1 MAVCDWQFNPNDRRK
16 CPYEPMKV
24 FSGIAVSPGVVTGPA
39 MVLGSDNFRIPRKF
53 VSRDAVDAELQR
65 FHVALDLVCK
75 DIKGNEQL
83 VSSQLGAQYGAIF
96 SAHLQMA
103 QDPRLIREVESLI
116 RDQSRSPEFAVSRV
130 LRSYAEQLQ
139 KMGDRYLSERALDIF
154 DLEKRLLRKLLG
166 ESREELRNLTEP
178 VIILA
183 HDLTPGETATLNT
196 KFVLGFATEVGGHT
210 SHTAILAGALEIP
223 AIVGLGRCLAG
234 ISGGETVILDGDHG
248 RVIID
253 PDSESL
259 TRVQHSQARS
269 QRVRDRLGEMGSL
282 PAETQDGQRVTICG
296 NIEFPEEVRQC
307 IKRGADG
314 IGLYRTEFLFLSGNR
329 EPSESDHYEAYC
341 RVVEA
346 CGDLPVVIRTLDIGA
361 DKVPQL
367 MADQFAESANP
378 MLGLRSIRLSL
389 RNTQMFKRQL
399 RAILRASVHG
409 NVRVM
414 FPLVATLLE
423 FRQAKMI
430 LMDVMEDLEDEG
442 IPFQRNLPVG
452 MMVEV
457 PSAVILAEEFAREVD
472 FFSIGTN
479 DLIQYTLACDRSDP
493 TVAHL
498 YRSGDPSIL
507 RLIQMV
513 LRAAEK
519 HGKPVTVCG
528 QMSSDPRFIPL
539 LLGMGLRS
547 LSATPQAIPRLK
559 EVVRNLSISE
569 AERISQHACS
579 LDLARDVEHYLQ
591 GELSRL
597 CPDLV
602 DEVGF

>member
-1 MAVCDWQFNPNDRRK
+1 
-16 CPYEPMKV
+16 MKV
-24 FSGIAVSPGVVTGPA
+24 FSGIAVSPGMVAGPA
-39 MVLGSDNFRIPRKF
+39 MVLGSENFRIPRKL
-53 VSRDAVDAELQR
+53 VSRDAVDAELHR
-65 FHVALDLVCK
+65 FHVALDQVCK

-139 KMGDRYLSERALDIF
+139 SMGDRYLSERALDIF
-154 DLEKRLLRKLLG
+154 DLEKRLLGKLLG

-183 HDLTPGETATLNT
+183 HDLTPGETATLDT
-196 KFVLGFATEVGGHT
+196 KYVLGFATEVGGHT

-223 AIVGLGRCLAG
+223 AIVGLGRILAG
-234 ISGGETVILDGDHG
+234 VSGGETVILDGDHG
-248 RVIID
+248 RLVID
-253 PDSESL
+253 PDTETL
-259 TRVQHSQARS
+259 GRVQTSQARS
-269 QRVRDRLGEMGSL
+269 QRVRDRLSEMVSL
-282 PAETQDGQRVTICG
+282 PAETQDGQRVTISG
-296 NIEFPEEVRQC
+296 NIEFPEEVQHC

-314 IGLYRTEFLFLSGNR
+314 VGLYRTEFLFLSGNR

-341 RVVEA
+341 RVLEA
-346 CGDLPVVIRTLDIGA
+346 CGDRPVVIRTLDIGA

-367 MADQFAESANP
+367 MADQFAKSPNP
-378 MLGLRSIRLSL
+378 MLGLRSVRLSL

-414 FPLVATLLE
+414 FPLVSTLLE
-423 FRQAKMI
+423 VRQAKMI

-442 IPFQRNLPVG
+442 IPFQRNVPVG

-519 HGKPVTVCG
+519 HGKHVTVCG

-547 LSATPQAIPRLK
+547 LSVTPQAIPRLK

-597 CPDLV
+597 APDLV
-602 DEVGF
+602 DEVGL

>member
-1 MAVCDWQFNPNDRRK
+1 
-16 CPYEPMKV
+16 MKV
-24 FSGIAVSPGVVTGPA
+24 FSGIAVSPGVVSGPA
-39 MVLGSDNFRIPRKF
+39 LVLGSENFRIPRKF
-53 VSRDAVDAELQR
+53 VSKDAIEAELQR
-65 FHVALDLVCK
+65 FHVALELVCK

-116 RDQSRSPEFAVSRV
+116 RDQCRSPEFAVSRV

-166 ESREELRNLTEP
+166 ESREELSNLTEP

-196 KFVLGFATEVGGHT
+196 KYVLGFATEVGGHT

-223 AIVGLGRCLAG
+223 AIVGLGRCLAE
-234 ISGGETVILDGDHG
+234 ISGGESVILDGDHG

-253 PDSESL
+253 PDDETL
-259 TRVQHSQARS
+259 ARVQHSQARS

-282 PAETQDGQRVTICG
+282 PSETQDGQRVTICG

-314 IGLYRTEFLFLSGNR
+314 VGLYRTEFLFLSGNR

-409 NVRVM
+409 NVRIM

-442 IPFQRNLPVG
+442 IPFQRNVPIG

-559 EVVRNLSISE
+559 EVVRNLSITE

>member
-1 MAVCDWQFNPNDRRK
+1 
-16 CPYEPMKV
+16 MKV
-24 FSGIAVSPGVVTGPA
+24 FSGIAVSPGVVSGPA
-39 MVLGSDNFRIPRKF
+39 MVLGSENFRIPRKF

-166 ESREELRNLTEP
+166 ESREELQNLTEP

-196 KFVLGFATEVGGHT
+196 KYVLGFATEVGGHT

-223 AIVGLGRCLAG
+223 AIVGLGRCLAE

-248 RVIID
+248 NIVLD
-253 PDSESL
+253 PDAKSL
-259 TRVQHSQARS
+259 ARVKDSQARS
-269 QRVRDRLGEMGSL
+269 QRVRERLGQMESL
-282 PAETQDGQRVTICG
+282 PAETQDGERVTICG

-314 IGLYRTEFLFLSGNR
+314 VGLYRTEFLFLSGNR

-346 CGDLPVVIRTLDIGA
+346 CGDRPVVIRTLDIGA

-367 MADQFAESANP
+367 MADQFAESSNP

-409 NVRVM
+409 NVRIM

-430 LMDVMEDLEDEG
+430 LMDVMEDLEDED
-442 IPFQRNLPVG
+442 IPFQRNVPIG

-539 LLGMGLRS
+539 LLGMWLRS
-547 LSATPQAIPRLK
+547 LSSTPQAIPRLK

>member
-1 MAVCDWQFNPNDRRK
+1 
-16 CPYEPMKV
+16 MKV
-24 FSGIAVSPGVVTGPA
+24 YTGIAVSPGVVTGPA
-39 MVLGSDNFRIPRKF
+39 LVLGSENFRIPRKF
-53 VSRDAVDAELQR
+53 VSRDAVEAELQR
-65 FHVALDLVCK
+65 FHTALDHVCH
-75 DIKGNEQL
+75 DIADNEQL
-83 VSSQLGAQYGAIF
+83 VSAQLGQQYGAIF

-103 QDPRLIREVESLI
+103 RDPRLIREVEALI
-116 RDQSRSPEFAVSRV
+116 RDQARSPEFAVSRV

-139 KMGDRYLSERALDIF
+139 KLGDRYLSERALDIF
-154 DLEKRLLRKLLG
+154 DLEKRLLRQLLG

-178 VIILA
+178 VIVLA

-223 AIVGLGRCLAG
+223 AIVGLGRVLAG
-234 ISGGETVILDGDHG
+234 VSGGETVILDGDHG
-248 RVIID
+248 QVIID
-253 PDSESL
+253 PDTDSL
-259 TRVQHSQARS
+259 SRVRDSQARS
-269 QRVRDRLGEMGSL
+269 QRVRERLGQMESL
-282 PAETQDGQRVTICG
+282 PAETQDGQRVSIFG

-346 CGDLPVVIRTLDIGA
+346 CGDRPVVIRTLDIGA

-367 MADQFAESANP
+367 MESQFAEAANP

-389 RNTQMFKRQL
+389 VNTPMFKRQL

-414 FPLVATLLE
+414 FPLVSSLLE
-423 FRQAKMI
+423 FRQARMI
-430 LMDVMEDLEDEG
+430 LMDVMEDLEEDG
-442 IPFQRNLPVG
+442 IPFQRNIPVG

-493 TVAHL
+493 TVANL

-559 EVVRNLSISE
+559 EVVRNLSMTE
-569 AERISQHACS
+569 AVRIAQHACS

-602 DEVGF
+602 DEDGF

>member
-1 MAVCDWQFNPNDRRK
+1 
-16 CPYEPMKV
+16 MKV
-24 FSGIAVSPGVVTGPA
+24 FSGIAVSPGMVAGPA
-39 MVLGSDNFRIPRKF
+39 MVLGSENFRIPRKM

-65 FHVALDLVCK
+65 FHVALDQVCK

-154 DLEKRLLRKLLG
+154 DLEKRLLGKLLG

-196 KFVLGFATEVGGHT
+196 KYVLGFATEVGGHT

-223 AIVGLGRCLAG
+223 AIVGLGRILAG
-234 ISGGETVILDGDHG
+234 VSGGETVILDGDHG
-248 RVIID
+248 RLVID
-253 PDSESL
+253 PDSETL
-259 TRVQHSQARS
+259 GRVQKSQARS
-269 QRVRDRLGEMGSL
+269 QRVRERLSEMVSL
-282 PAETQDGQRVTICG
+282 PAETLDGQRVTICG
-296 NIEFPEEVRQC
+296 NIEFPEEVQQC

-314 IGLYRTEFLFLSGNR
+314 VGLYRTEFLFLSGNR

-346 CGDLPVVIRTLDIGA
+346 CGERPVVIRTLDIGA

-367 MADQFAESANP
+367 MSDQFSKSPNP
-378 MLGLRSIRLSL
+378 MLGLRSVRLSL

-399 RAILRASVHG
+399 RAILRASVQG
-409 NVRVM
+409 NVRIM
-414 FPLVATLLE
+414 FPLVSTLLE

-442 IPFQRNLPVG
+442 IPFQRNVPVG

-519 HGKPVTVCG
+519 HGKHVTVCG
-528 QMSSDPRFIPL
+528 QMSSEPRFIPL

-547 LSATPQAIPRLK
+547 LSVTPQAIPRLK

-597 CPDLV
+597 APDLV
-602 DEVGF
+602 DEIGL

>member
-1 MAVCDWQFNPNDRRK
+1 
-16 CPYEPMKV
+16 MKV
-24 FSGIAVSPGVVTGPA
+24 FSGIAVSPGMVSGPA
-39 MVLGSDNFRIPRKF
+39 LVLGSENFRIPRKF
-53 VSRDAVDAELQR
+53 VSKDAIDAELQR

-116 RDQSRSPEFAVSRV
+116 RDQCRSPEFAVSRV

-166 ESREELRNLTEP
+166 ESREELSNLTEP

-196 KFVLGFATEVGGHT
+196 KYVLGFATEVGGHT

-223 AIVGLGRCLAG
+223 AIVGMGRCLAE

-253 PDSESL
+253 PDEETL
-259 TRVQHSQARS
+259 ARVQHSQARS

-314 IGLYRTEFLFLSGNR
+314 VGLYRTEFLFLSGNR

-409 NVRVM
+409 NVRIM

-442 IPFQRNLPVG
+442 IPFQRNVPIG

-519 HGKPVTVCG
+519 HGKSVTVCG

-559 EVVRNLSISE
+559 EVVRNLSITE

>member
-1 MAVCDWQFNPNDRRK
+1 
-16 CPYEPMKV
+16 
-24 FSGIAVSPGVVTGPA
+24 
-39 MVLGSDNFRIPRKF
+39 MVLGSENFRIPRKM

-65 FHVALDLVCK
+65 FHVALDQVCK

-116 RDQSRSPEFAVSRV
+116 RDQTRSPEFAVSRV

-154 DLEKRLLRKLLG
+154 DLEKRLLGKLLG

-178 VIILA
+178 VVILA
-183 HDLTPGETATLNT
+183 HDLTPGETATLDT
-196 KFVLGFATEVGGHT
+196 KYVLGFATEVGGHT

-223 AIVGLGRCLAG
+223 AIVGLGRVLAG
-234 ISGGETVILDGDHG
+234 ISGGETAILDGDHG
-248 RVIID
+248 RLIID
-253 PDSESL
+253 PDSDTL
-259 TRVQHSQARS
+259 ARVQHSQARS
-269 QRVRDRLGEMGSL
+269 RRVRERLGEMVSL

-296 NIEFPEEVRQC
+296 NIEFPEEVQQC

-314 IGLYRTEFLFLSGNR
+314 VGLYRTEFLFLSGNR

-346 CGDLPVVIRTLDIGA
+346 CGDRPVVIRTLDIGA

-367 MADQFAESANP
+367 MADQFAKSPNP

-409 NVRVM
+409 NVRIM
-414 FPLVATLLE
+414 FPLVSTLLE

-442 IPFQRNLPVG
+442 IPFQRNVPVG

-519 HGKPVTVCG
+519 HGKHVTVCG

-547 LSATPQAIPRLK
+547 LSVTPQAIPRLK

-597 CPDLV
+597 APDLV

>member
-1 MAVCDWQFNPNDRRK
+1 
-16 CPYEPMKV
+16 MKV
-24 FSGIAVSPGVVTGPA
+24 YTGIAVSPGVVSAPVL
-39 MVLGSDNFRIPRKF
+39 VLGSENFRIPRKY
-53 VSRDAVDAELQR
+53 VGRDAIDDEVHR
-65 FHVALDLVCK
+65 FHAALEHVCC
-75 DIKGNEQL
+75 DIKANEQL

-103 QDPRLIREVESLI
+103 QDPRLIREVESMI
-116 RDQSRSPEFAVSRV
+116 REQTRSPEFAVSRV
-130 LRSYAEQLQ
+130 LRSYAEQLE

-154 DLEKRLLRKLLG
+154 DLEKRLLRQLLG
-166 ESREELRNLTEP
+166 ESREELSNLTEP
-178 VIILA
+178 VVILA
-183 HDLTPGETATLNT
+183 HDLTPSETATLNT
-196 KFVLGFATEVGGHT
+196 EFVLGFATEVGGRT

-223 AIVGLGRCLAG
+223 AIVGLGRFLAG
-234 ISGGETVILDGDHG
+234 VSGGETVILDGDNG

-253 PDSESL
+253 PDSETL
-259 TRVQHSQARS
+259 ARVKDMQARS
-269 QRVRDRLGEMGSL
+269 EKIRLRLGLMETL

-314 IGLYRTEFLFLSGNR
+314 VGLYRTEFLFLSGNR

-367 MADQFAESANP
+367 LQSQFSESQNP

-389 RNTQMFKRQL
+389 LNTPMFKRQL
-399 RAILRASVHG
+399 RAILRASIHG

-414 FPLVATLLE
+414 FPLISTLLE
-423 FRQAKMI
+423 YRQAKMI

-442 IPFQRNLPVG
+442 IPFQRNIPIG

-493 TVAHL
+493 TVSNL

-569 AERISQHACS
+569 AVRISQHACS

-602 DEVGF
+602 DTVEF

>member
-1 MAVCDWQFNPNDRRK
+1 MLNSSDFMSPWTLSAKTSRAMSNWFPPN
-16 CPYEPMKV
+16 
-24 FSGIAVSPGVVTGPA
+24 
-39 MVLGSDNFRIPRKF
+39 
-53 VSRDAVDAELQR
+53 
-65 FHVALDLVCK
+65 
-75 DIKGNEQL
+75 
-83 VSSQLGAQYGAIF
+83 LGAQYGAIF

-116 RDQSRSPEFAVSRV
+116 RDQCRSPEFAVSRV

-166 ESREELRNLTEP
+166 ESREELSNLTEP

-196 KFVLGFATEVGGHT
+196 KYVLGFATEVGGHT

-223 AIVGLGRCLAG
+223 AIVGLGRCLAE

-253 PDSESL
+253 PDDETL
-259 TRVQHSQARS
+259 ARVQHSQARS

-282 PAETQDGQRVTICG
+282 PSETQDGQRVTICG

-314 IGLYRTEFLFLSGNR
+314 VGLYRTEFLFLSGNR

-409 NVRVM
+409 NVRIM

-442 IPFQRNLPVG
+442 IPFQRNVPIG

-559 EVVRNLSISE
+559 EVVRNLSITE

>member
-1 MAVCDWQFNPNDRRK
+1 
-16 CPYEPMKV
+16 MKV
-24 FSGIAVSPGVVTGPA
+24 YTGIAVSPGVVSGPVL
-39 MVLGSDNFRIPRKF
+39 VLGSDNFRIPRKY
-53 VSRDAVDAELQR
+53 VNRDAIDDELHR
-65 FHVALDLVCK
+65 FHAAHEHVCR
-75 DIKGNEQL
+75 DIKSNEQL
-83 VSSQLGAQYGAIF
+83 VSAQLGAQYGAIF

-103 QDPRLIREVESLI
+103 QDPRLIREVEALI
-116 RDQSRSPEFAVSRV
+116 REQTRSPEFAVSRV
-130 LRSYAEQLQ
+130 LRSYAEQLE

-154 DLEKRLLRKLLG
+154 DLEKRLLRQLLG

-178 VIILA
+178 VIVLA
-183 HDLTPGETATLNT
+183 HDLTPSETATLDT
-196 KFVLGFATEVGGHT
+196 KFVLGFATEVGGRT

-234 ISGGETVILDGDHG
+234 VSGGETVILDGDNG

-253 PDSESL
+253 PDSEMVA
-259 TRVQHSQARS
+259 RVQDMQIRS
-269 QRVRDRLGEMGSL
+269 EKIRTRLGLMEAL
-282 PAETQDGQRVTICG
+282 PAETEDGQRVTICG

-314 IGLYRTEFLFLSGNR
+314 VGLYRTEFLCLSGNR

-361 DKVPQL
+361 DKVPKL
-367 MADQFAESANP
+367 LESQFSKSQNP

-389 RNTQMFKRQL
+389 LNTPMFKRQL

-414 FPLVATLLE
+414 FPLISTLLE

-442 IPFQRNLPVG
+442 IPFQRNIPIG

-493 TVAHL
+493 AVSNL

-569 AERISQHACS
+569 AVRISQHASS

-602 DEVGF
+602 DTVGF

>member
-1 MAVCDWQFNPNDRRK
+1 
-16 CPYEPMKV
+16 MKV

-259 TRVQHSQARS
+259 TRVQYSQARS

-314 IGLYRTEFLFLSGNR
+314 VGLYRTEFLFLSGNR

>member
-1 MAVCDWQFNPNDRRK
+1 
-16 CPYEPMKV
+16 MKV
-24 FSGIAVSPGVVTGPA
+24 FSGIAVSPGMVSGPA
-39 MVLGSDNFRIPRKF
+39 LVLGSENFRIPRKF
-53 VSRDAVDAELQR
+53 VSKDAIDAELQR
-65 FHVALDLVCK
+65 FHIALDLVCK

-116 RDQSRSPEFAVSRV
+116 RDQCRSPEFAVSRV

-166 ESREELRNLTEP
+166 ESREELSNLTEP

-196 KFVLGFATEVGGHT
+196 KYVLGFATEVGGHT

-223 AIVGLGRCLAG
+223 AIVGLGRCLAE
-234 ISGGETVILDGDHG
+234 ISGGESVILDGDHG

-253 PDSESL
+253 PDDETL
-259 TRVQHSQARS
+259 ARVQHSQARS

-282 PAETQDGQRVTICG
+282 PSETQDGQRVTICG

-314 IGLYRTEFLFLSGNR
+314 VGLYRTEFLFLSGNR

-409 NVRVM
+409 NVRIM

-442 IPFQRNLPVG
+442 VPFQRNVPIG

-559 EVVRNLSISE
+559 EVVRNLSITE

>member
-1 MAVCDWQFNPNDRRK
+1 
-16 CPYEPMKV
+16 MKV
-24 FSGIAVSPGVVTGPA
+24 YTGIAVSPGVVSGPVL
-39 MVLGSDNFRIPRKF
+39 VLGSENFRIPRKF
-53 VSRDAVDAELQR
+53 VSRDAIDDELHR
-65 FHVALDLVCK
+65 FHVALEDVCR
-75 DIKGNEQL
+75 DIKSNEQL

-103 QDPRLIREVESLI
+103 EDPRLIREVEALI
-116 RDQSRSPEFAVSRV
+116 REQTRSPEFAVSRV
-130 LRSYAEQLQ
+130 LRSYAEQLE
-139 KMGDRYLSERALDIF
+139 KMGDRYLSERTLDIY
-154 DLEKRLLRKLLG
+154 DLEKRLLRQLLG

-178 VIILA
+178 VILLA
-183 HDLTPGETATLNT
+183 HDLTPSETATLDT

-223 AIVGLGRCLAG
+223 AVVGLGRCLSSV
-234 ISGGETVILDGDHG
+234 SGGEAVILDGDHG
-248 RVIID
+248 RVIVD
-253 PDSESL
+253 PDNETTRRVHDMQVRSL
-259 TRVQHSQARS
+259 KIRE
-269 QRVRDRLGEMGSL
+269 RLGLMENL
-282 PAETQDGQRVTICG
+282 PAETLDGQRVTICG
-296 NIEFPEEVRQC
+296 NIEFPEEVRHC
-307 IKRGADG
+307 IKRGAEG
-314 IGLYRTEFLFLSGNR
+314 VGLYRTEFLFLSGNR

-346 CGDLPVVIRTLDIGA
+346 CGELPVVIRTLDIGA

-367 MADQFAESANP
+367 LDSQFSEIQNP

-389 RNTQMFKRQL
+389 LNTPMFKRQL

-414 FPLVATLLE
+414 FPLISTLLE

-430 LMDVMEDLEDEG
+430 LMDVMEDLEEEG
-442 IPFQRNLPVG
+442 IPFQRNIPIG

-457 PSAVILAEEFAREVD
+457 PSAVMLAEEFAREVD

-493 TVAHL
+493 MVANL

-513 LRAAEK
+513 LRAAAN
-519 HGKPVTVCG
+519 HGKSVTVCG

-559 EVVRNLSISE
+559 EVVRNLSMSD
-569 AERISQHACS
+569 AVRIAQHACS

-602 DEVGF
+602 DNIGF

>member
-1 MAVCDWQFNPNDRRK
+1 
-16 CPYEPMKV
+16 MKV
-24 FSGIAVSPGVVTGPA
+24 YTGIAVSPGVVTGPVL
-39 MVLGSDNFRIPRKF
+39 VLGSENFRIPRKY
-53 VSRDAVDAELQR
+53 VNRDAIDDEIHR
-65 FHVALDLVCK
+65 FHAALEDVCR
-75 DIKGNEQL
+75 DIKSNEQL
-83 VSSQLGAQYGAIF
+83 VSAQLGAQYGAIF

-103 QDPRLIREVESLI
+103 QDPRLIREVDTLI
-116 RDQSRSPEFAVSRV
+116 REQTRSPEFAVSRV
-130 LRSYAEQLQ
+130 LRSYAEQLE

-154 DLEKRLLRKLLG
+154 DLEKRLLRQLLG

-178 VIILA
+178 VIVLA
-183 HDLTPGETATLNT
+183 HDLTPSETATLDT
-196 KFVLGFATEVGGHT
+196 KFVLGFATEVGGRT

-234 ISGGETVILDGDHG
+234 VSGGETVILDGDNG

-253 PDSESL
+253 PDNETVS
-259 TRVQHSQARS
+259 RVQDMQIRS
-269 QRVRDRLGEMGSL
+269 EKIRTRLGLMEAL
-282 PAETQDGQRVTICG
+282 PAETEDGQRVTICG
-296 NIEFPEEVRQC
+296 NIEFPEEVRHC

-314 IGLYRTEFLFLSGNR
+314 VGLYRTEFLFLSGNR

-367 MADQFAESANP
+367 LESQFSKSQNP

-389 RNTQMFKRQL
+389 LNTPMFKRQL

-414 FPLVATLLE
+414 FPLISTLLE

-442 IPFQRNLPVG
+442 IPFQRNIQIG

-493 TVAHL
+493 AVANL

-528 QMSSDPRFIPL
+528 QMSSEPRFIPL

-559 EVVRNLSISE
+559 EVVRNISISE
-569 AERISQHACS
+569 AVRISQHASS

-602 DEVGF
+602 DTVGF

>member
-1 MAVCDWQFNPNDRRK
+1 
-16 CPYEPMKV
+16 MKV
-24 FSGIAVSPGVVTGPA
+24 FTGIAVSPGVVSGPVL
-39 MVLGSDNFRIPRKF
+39 VLGSENFRIPRKYVGRDAIDDE
-53 VSRDAVDAELQR
+53 VSRFRAALE
-65 FHVALDLVCK
+65 HVCH
-75 DIKGNEQL
+75 DIKANEQL

-103 QDPRLIREVESLI
+103 QDPRLVREVEVLI
-116 RDQSRSPEFAVSRV
+116 REQTRSPEFAVSRV
-130 LRSYAEQLQ
+130 LRSYAEQLE

-154 DLEKRLLRKLLG
+154 DLEKRLLRQLLG
-166 ESREELRNLTEP
+166 ESREELKNLTEP
-178 VIILA
+178 VIVLA
-183 HDLTPGETATLNT
+183 HDLTPSETATLNT
-196 KFVLGFATEVGGHT
+196 KFVLGFATEVGGRT

-223 AIVGLGRCLAG
+223 AIVGLGRCVASV
-234 ISGGETVILDGDHG
+234 SGGETVILDGDNG
-248 RVIID
+248 RLIVD
-253 PDSESL
+253 PDGE
-259 TRVQHSQARS
+259 TVARVYDMQARS
-269 QRVRDRLGEMGSL
+269 ERIRVRLGLMETL
-282 PAETQDGQRVTICG
+282 PAETLDGQRVTICG
-296 NIEFPEEVRQC
+296 NIEFPEEVSHC

-314 IGLYRTEFLFLSGNR
+314 VGLYRTEFLFLSGNR

-341 RVVEA
+341 KVVDA

-367 MADQFAESANP
+367 LEHQFSEVQNP

-389 RNTQMFKRQL
+389 LNTPMFKRQL

-414 FPLVATLLE
+414 FPLISTLLE
-423 FRQAKMI
+423 YRQAKMI
-430 LMDVMEDLEDEG
+430 LTDVMEDLEEEG
-442 IPFQRNLPVG
+442 IPFQRNIPIG

-493 TVAHL
+493 TVSNL

-519 HGKPVTVCG
+519 YGKPVTVCG

-559 EVVRNLSISE
+559 EVVRNLSISD
-569 AERISQHACS
+569 AVRISQHACS

-602 DEVGF
+602 DNIGF

>member
-1 MAVCDWQFNPNDRRK
+1 
-16 CPYEPMKV
+16 MKV
-24 FSGIAVSPGVVTGPA
+24 YTGIAVSPGVVSGPVL
-39 MVLGSDNFRIPRKF
+39 VLGSESFRIPRKL
-53 VSRDAVDAELQR
+53 VSRDAIDDELHR
-65 FHVALDLVCK
+65 FHVALEDVCR
-75 DIKGNEQL
+75 DIRNNELL

-103 QDPRLIREVESLI
+103 EDPRLIREVEALI
-116 RDQSRSPEFAVSRV
+116 REQTRSPEFAVSRV
-130 LRSYAEQLQ
+130 LRSYAEQLE
-139 KMGDRYLSERALDIF
+139 KMGDRYLSERTLDIY
-154 DLEKRLLRKLLG
+154 DLEKRLLRQLLG

-178 VIILA
+178 VILLA
-183 HDLTPGETATLNT
+183 HDLTPSETATLDT
-196 KFVLGFATEVGGHT
+196 KFVLGFGTEVGGHT

-223 AIVGLGRCLAG
+223 AVVGLGRCLSSV
-234 ISGGETVILDGDHG
+234 SGGESVILDGDHG
-248 RVIID
+248 RVIVD
-253 PDSESL
+253 PDSETVKRVHAMEVRSIK
-259 TRVQHSQARS
+259 TRE
-269 QRVRDRLGEMGSL
+269 RLRLMEAL
-282 PAETQDGQRVTICG
+282 PAETLDGKRVSIFG
-296 NIEFPEEVRQC
+296 NIEFPEEVSHC

-314 IGLYRTEFLFLSGNR
+314 VGLYRTEFLFLSGNR

-346 CGDLPVVIRTLDIGA
+346 CGDRPVVIRTLDIGA

-367 MADQFAESANP
+367 LDSQFAEIQNP

-389 RNTQMFKRQL
+389 LNTPMFKRQL

-414 FPLVATLLE
+414 FPLISTLLE
-423 FRQAKMI
+423 FRQARMI

-442 IPFQRNLPVG
+442 IPFQRNIPVG

-457 PSAVILAEEFAREVD
+457 PSAVMLAEEFAREVD

-493 TVAHL
+493 SVANL

-547 LSATPQAIPRLK
+547 LSTTPQAIPRLK
-559 EVVRNLSISE
+559 EVVRNLSISD
-569 AERISQHACS
+569 AVRISQHACS

-591 GELSRL
+591 GELLRL

-602 DEVGF
+602 DNIGF

>member
-1 MAVCDWQFNPNDRRK
+1 
-16 CPYEPMKV
+16 MKV
-24 FSGIAVSPGVVTGPA
+24 YTGIAVSPGVVSGPVL
-39 MVLGSDNFRIPRKF
+39 VLGSDNFRIPRKY
-53 VSRDAVDAELQR
+53 VNRDAIDDELHR
-65 FHVALDLVCK
+65 FHAAHEHVCR
-75 DIKGNEQL
+75 DIKSNEQL
-83 VSSQLGAQYGAIF
+83 VSAQLGAQYGAIF

-103 QDPRLIREVESLI
+103 QDPRLIREVEALI
-116 RDQSRSPEFAVSRV
+116 REQTRSPEFAVSRV
-130 LRSYAEQLQ
+130 LRSYAEQLE

-154 DLEKRLLRKLLG
+154 DLEKRLLRQLLG

-178 VIILA
+178 VIVLA
-183 HDLTPGETATLNT
+183 HDLTPSETATLDT
-196 KFVLGFATEVGGHT
+196 KFVLGFATEVGGRT

-234 ISGGETVILDGDHG
+234 VSGGETVILDGDNG

-253 PDSESL
+253 PDSEMVA
-259 TRVQHSQARS
+259 RVQDMQIRS
-269 QRVRDRLGEMGSL
+269 EKIRTRLGLMEAL
-282 PAETQDGQRVTICG
+282 PAETEDGQRVTICG
-296 NIEFPEEVRQC
+296 NIEFPEEVRHC

-314 IGLYRTEFLFLSGNR
+314 VGLYRTEFLFLSGNR

-367 MADQFAESANP
+367 LASQFSKSQNP

-389 RNTQMFKRQL
+389 INTPMFKRQL

-414 FPLVATLLE
+414 FPLISTLLE

-442 IPFQRNLPVG
+442 IPFQRNIPIG

-493 TVAHL
+493 AVANL

-569 AERISQHACS
+569 AVRISQHASS

-602 DEVGF
+602 DTVGF